1 MKNSTGRK
9 IRAILLICILI
20 FFVVLIGI
28 EAFSPDS
35 STQAHAESSENAAVA
50 GTAPKTL
57 PAEIASITEDIK
69 HRLAELAESGEAS
82 STEATEEQTEKA
94 AEEEYDL
101 SDWKYVLVNPWHR
114 IEEDADI
121 ETTVVE
127 NDYEVDSRVAD
138 AAKKMLADCRAA
150 GYSPRICSA
159 FRTYSKQVEL
169 FNNDV
174 RKYERQGMSE
184 ADAQAKTAES
194 VAIPGTSE
202 HQLGLAMDIVWT
214 GYQQLDDNQANN
226 DTQKWLMENCYKYG
240 FILRYPKDKS
250 DITGIVYEPWHYRY
264 VGEKAAKE
272 MHDENLCLEE
282 WLAKHGDA
290 NAMSQEDPVD
300 TSGTADSADTNAE
313 G

>member
-1 MKNSTGRK
+1 MDNSTGRK
-9 IRAILLICILI
+9 IRAILLIGILI
-20 FFVVLIGI
+20 FFVILIGV
-28 EAFSPDS
+28 EAFRSNG
-35 STQAHAESSENAAVA
+35 STQAQSENSESTAVT
-50 GTAPKTL
+50 GTEHGTL
-57 PAEIASITEDIK
+57 STEIASITEDIE
-69 HRLAELAESGEAS
+69 HRLAQLAGSGETSAQ
-82 STEATEEQTEKA
+82 EATQQQTEQTA
-94 AEEEYDL
+94 QEEYDL
-101 SDWKYVLVNPWHR
+101 SDWKYVLVNPWHK
-114 IEEDADI
+114 IEQDADI
-121 ETTVVE
+121 ETAVVE
-127 NDYEVDSRVAD
+127 NNYEMDARVAD

-202 HQLGLAMDIVWT
+202 HQLGLAMDVVWT

-226 DTQKWLMENCYKYG
+226 ETQQWLMENCYKYG

-272 MHDENLCLEE
+272 MYDENLCLEE
-282 WLAKHGDA
+282 WLAKHGDT

-300 TSGTADSADTNAE
+300 TSGTAESANTE

>member
-9 IRAILLICILI
+9 LGVIILICILA
-20 FFVVLIGI
+20 FFVGLIGI
-28 EAFSPDS
+28 EAFRPDDS
-35 STQAHAESSENAAVA
+35 ARAQSESTERAAVA

-57 PAEIASITEDIK
+57 STEIASITEDIK
-69 HRLAELAESGEAS
+69 HRLAELSGSGEAS
-82 STEATEEQTEKA
+82 SQEVTGQTEKA
-94 AEEEYDL
+94 PEEEYDL
-101 SDWKYVLVNPWHR
+101 SDWKYVLVNPWHK
-114 IEEDADI
+114 IEQDADI

-127 NDYEVDSRVAD
+127 NNYELDSRVAD
-138 AAKKMLADCRAA
+138 AAKKMLADCRDA

-184 ADAQAKTAES
+184 EDAQAKTAES

-202 HQLGLAMDIVWT
+202 HQLGLAMDVVWT

-226 DTQKWLMENCYKYG
+226 KTQQWLMENCYKYG